1 ADRPAT
7 TAAARAAAL
16 SAPVPAKTPA
26 REPGPFATVEGARA
40 HAREL
45 GLATSETIPVVDGR
59 LDLGSWQRVFLIEL
73 CSARAR
79 QVSVQ
84 VLSA

>member
-1 ADRPAT
+1 M
-7 TAAARAAAL
+7 
-16 SAPVPAKTPA
+16 
-26 REPGPFATVEGARA
+26 
-40 HAREL
+40 
-45 GLATSETIPVVDGR
+45 PVVDGR